1 MMIPA
6 DGRDP
11 TSAAPTEAAADD
23 IAALVA
29 SRDLIGLGALA
40 DERRR
45 QRHGN
50 RVTFVRV
57 QEVSASSDGL
67 QLLAAA
73 GELRIIGEP
82 PTDGREATAAVER
95 VVAVGASIPVTA
107 FALHELAML
116 CSDDAVSLRRLLVD
130 LREAGLAMV
139 SEARAD
145 LPRALEWLEVSHAAD
160 VDVARLT
167 VGDPGVDDGVTLAR
181 QISAWGPSVA
191 HVHAF
196 APLPSLADARATTG
210 YRDARAVALA
220 RLLVENIGS
229 IQVDWSAYGPKLAQV
244 ALTFGA
250 DDVDGVSA
258 VDSLEDGRRRVAI
271 EEIRRNIEG
280 ASLVPIQRNGRFET
294 VDGW

>member
-1 MMIPA
+1 MIPA
-6 DGRDP
+6 DKRDP
-11 TSAAPTEAAADD
+11 TTAVPTEAVANDL
-23 IAALVA
+23 AALVA

-50 RVTFVRV
+50 QVTFVRV

-67 QLLAAA
+67 RLLPAA
-73 GELRIIGEP
+73 GELRIVGEP

-95 VVAVGASIPVTA
+95 IVAAGASIPVTA
-107 FALHELAML
+107 FGLHELAML
-116 CSDDAVSLRRLLVD
+116 CSDDAASLRRLLVD

-145 LPRALEWLEVSHAAD
+145 VPRALEWLDVSHAAD

-167 VGDPGVDDGVTLAR
+167 VGEPSMDDGVALAR

-196 APLPSLADARATTG
+196 APLPRVTDARATTG
-210 YRDARAVALA
+210 YGDARRVALA
-220 RLLVENIGS
+220 RLQVENIDS

-244 ALTFGA
+244 ALMFGA
-250 DDVDGVSA
+250 DDVDGISA
-258 VDSLEDGRRRVAI
+258 VDSLEHGRRRAAI

-280 ASLVPIQRNGRFET
+280 ASLVPVQRNGRFEI
-294 VDGW
+294 VDG